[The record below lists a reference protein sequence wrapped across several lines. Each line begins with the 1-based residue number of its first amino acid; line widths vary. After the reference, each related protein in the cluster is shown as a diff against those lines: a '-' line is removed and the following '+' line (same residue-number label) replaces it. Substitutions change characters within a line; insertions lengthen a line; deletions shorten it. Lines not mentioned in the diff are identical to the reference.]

1 MGMGPPVCTKCMV
14 IAELIDNIW
23 TCPECYSIRLGAHL
37 WEYTDEYQKQFK
49 DNTKFIK
56 FVKGKE

>member
-1 MGMGPPVCTKCMV
+1 MV

-23 TCPECYSIRLGAHL
+23 TCPECYSIRLAAHL
-37 WEYTDEYQKQFK
+37 WEYTEEYQKRFE

-56 FVKGKE
+56 FVKGQ